1 MENTDKNEDIK
12 AEEKVSE
19 SENDSKEALKKDF
32 KKVPMH
38 ISIGNFLLTILVILI
53 VTTGSLVYYM
63 ITAAKQDAQQYTNMI
78 QNIAEGQV
86 ASQEENVETI
96 KNIIDS
102 TINTV
107 ASGGATSTE
116 TNTVN
121 AVDANS
127 RKVMNENLIVLYNGL
142 ILDTT
147 KMEQTELNY
156 IDNSDKY
163 KDKYVITYYNYE
175 SFSFKDSKLGALS
188 TPVYDGLVKIDN
200 VGKVAISESYNA
212 IPREVKVVN
221 AIPTLV
227 SDKNPKI
234 GDYDSTKA
242 IITDLDGNGTEEY
255 ILILANKNTGYSKIT
270 LMDSTGAKVADL
282 SYIEKSKW
290 ESVTAEEYHLSLSN
304 VEVIDVDNDGIMEIL
319 VELPKYEGDPSISL
333 LKYKN
338 GELSG
343 DTNIECSLLP

>member
-1 MENTDKNEDIK
+1 MENTDKDENKKIDEEVK
-12 AEEKVSE
+12 EETKHEEK
-19 SENDSKEALKKDF
+19 KEL
-32 KKVPMH
+32 KKVPIH
-38 ISIGNFLLTILVILI
+38 VSVGNFLLAIFVILI
-53 VTTGSLVYYM
+53 VSTGSLVYYM
-63 ITAAKQDAQQYTNMI
+63 IASARRDAQQYTNMI
-78 QNIAEGQV
+78 QNIAEGQTNTD
-86 ASQEENVETI
+86 ENVETI

-102 TINTV
+102 TINT
-107 ASGGATSTE
+107 ATSGTTE
-116 TNTVN
+116 TNTVD

-147 KMEQTELNY
+147 KMGQTELKY

-175 SFSFKDSKLGALS
+175 SFGFKDSKLGTLS
-188 TPVYDGLVKIDN
+188 SQVYDGLVKIDN
-200 VGKVAISESYNA
+200 VGKVAISEGYEA
-212 IPREVKVVN
+212 IPREIKIVN

-227 SDKNPKI
+227 SDKNSKL

-242 IITDLDGNGTEEY
+242 VITDLDGNGTEEY
-255 ILILANKNTGYSKIT
+255 ILILANKLTGYSKVT
-270 LMDSTGAKVADL
+270 LMDSTGSKVADL
-282 SYIEKSKW
+282 AYIEKSKW
-290 ESVTAEEYHLSLSN
+290 ESVTTEEYHLSLSN

-319 VELPKYEGDPSISL
+319 VEIPRYEGDPSISI

-343 DTNIECSLLP
+343 DKNIECSLLP